1 MELPGGLDPEGTGG
15 RVGGEGILYLT
26 TPLVE
31 YTGVWVSYI
40 YNWYMHPGYPH
51 HTHTPHP
58 LPPSLPFGQSV
69 SRCLHSGVL
78 SRVRGRPRST
88 HGRGC
93 VGVGGGGMFP

>member
-40 YNWYMHPGYPH
+40 YNWYMHSGYTLYPGI
-51 HTHTPHP
+51 PHP
-58 LPPSLPFGQSV
+58 HPPY
-69 SRCLHSGVL
+69 
-78 SRVRGRPRST
+78 RG
-88 HGRGC
+88 
-93 VGVGGGGMFP
+93 